1 RRLDDPQHASSPGV
15 EGVTLLGVELVQI
28 VNPMQPLLPVTDAQ
42 LGDMWRRAELRQT
55 GAERP
60 PQIVQ
65 RPVRDRLAAVELGDT
80 TIKPLLGANVVDLRA
95 ADHIVLAA
103 RELSPKERA
112 QDIDRRRRQR
122 HHTRLGRLRPPW
134 RDDPPPGDE
143 LVELQP
149 GGATELGAPYAQ

>member
-1 RRLDDPQHASSPGV
+1 MHLGPAGQITRAGPSISTPSGGRAQRYHDALRRLDDPQHASSPGV

-65 RPVRDRLAAVELGDT
+65 RPVRDRLAAV
-80 TIKPLLGANVVDLRA
+80 
-95 ADHIVLAA
+95 
-103 RELSPKERA
+103 
-112 QDIDRRRRQR
+112 
-122 HHTRLGRLRPPW
+122 
-134 RDDPPPGDE
+134 
-143 LVELQP
+143 
-149 GGATELGAPYAQ
+149 